1 MESQENLEIPQ
12 LTRFHEKFG
21 TAGYF
26 DLTNYTMRV
35 AILLY
40 PDIKLELFDLR
51 KGTIKLVILG
61 KARESNKLP
70 LKGVP
75 SANPISISQAPA
87 NSTVWILF

>member
-1 MESQENLEIPQ
+1 
-12 LTRFHEKFG
+12 
-21 TAGYF
+21 
-26 DLTNYTMRV
+26 MRV
-35 AILLY
+35 AISLH

-75 SANPISISQAPA
+75 SANSVSIAQAPA
-87 NSTVWILF
+87 NSIVWILF